1 MNSKLADVIEAGKAL
16 AAADRLEAA
25 HQLLLSVD
33 VDTNATQSEI
43 DEAWDDAVTRRVDDV
58 RNGKAH
64 LIDGAQAHAQLRAEV
79 AARRK

>member
-16 AAADRLEAA
+16 AADDRLEAA

-43 DEAWDDAVTRRVDDV
+43 DEAWDAAVTRRVDDA
-58 RNGKAH
+58 RNGKAK
-64 LIDGAQAHAQLRAEV
+64 LIDGAQAHAQLRAEL
-79 AARRK
+79 ATRRK